1 MAERPSIPTRQC
13 GAVIDFPALL
23 PPEPPSETVLP
34 KAGQFGVEDSRAA
47 EVARSGWAAYV
58 RVRFDDASVALHPS
72 VVKTM
77 TSWLMNRE
85 PLVLQH
91 RDSLVRLVFAIEDD
105 SADSLALV
113 ESVGQA
119 AARVLMQGDPNRVD
133 AYIGF
138 TGPLAA
144 HASTERPVLRLAEA
158 SETH

>member
-1 MAERPSIPTRQC
+1 M
-13 GAVIDFPALL
+13 IDFPALL

-105 SADSLALV
+105 SV

>member
-1 MAERPSIPTRQC
+1 
-13 GAVIDFPALL
+13 
-23 PPEPPSETVLP
+23 
-34 KAGQFGVEDSRAA
+34 
-47 EVARSGWAAYV
+47 
-58 RVRFDDASVALHPS
+58 
-72 VVKTM
+72 M